1 MGDNVDALFQDM
13 EDLIPSDKHIVD
25 GEDIVEE
32 INIDNIEEQAKQDS
46 LDMCKNLR
54 EIYFDEKF
62 MNDNPLFK
70 KRLDVELESL
80 RVLIKMRKSDEIAHD
95 LCLKS
100 IGGNSNNASLYA
112 ALARIQSSMLSI
124 QKQMDDTVKNINM
137 LLKNVQ
143 LELSFDKETGE
154 PDSSPVVGSDPNVTR
169 GSKRFIQQMNEELE
183 ADKPIQENDIFATNE
198 PQN

>member
-1 MGDNVDALFQDM
+1 MSAPVD
-13 EDLIPSDKHIVD
+13 P
-25 GEDIVEE
+25 EDIVEE
-32 INIDNIEEQAKQDS
+32 INIESIEEQAKQDS
-46 LDMCKNLR
+46 LNMCKNLR

-62 MNDNPLFK
+62 MNENPLFK

-95 LCLKS
+95 LCLKA

-112 ALARIQSSMLSI
+112 ALARIQSSMLNI

-143 LELSFDKETGE
+143 LELSFEKNNDE
-154 PDSSPVVGSDPNVTR
+154 PEGGPVSSDPNVTR

-183 ADKPIQENDIFATNE
+183 ADKQIQENDIFVT
-198 PQN
+198 